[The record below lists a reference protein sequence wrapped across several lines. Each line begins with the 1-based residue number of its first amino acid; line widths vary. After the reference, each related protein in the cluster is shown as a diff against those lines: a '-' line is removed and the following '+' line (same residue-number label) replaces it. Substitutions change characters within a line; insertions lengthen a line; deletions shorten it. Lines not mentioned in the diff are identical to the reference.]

1 MSKTI
6 KQKRWWEKFF
16 SHKKRKKKV
25 KDDFFSPLEKLNNSG
40 KYLAHLSYVET
51 DEKGNDCIKTFNC
64 AYDYDFK
71 NIKTSVFS
79 FNEYFANKSTMAED
93 LDATDKETN
102 GNFDDP
108 NQGKLF

>member
-1 MSKTI
+1 M
-6 KQKRWWEKFF
+6 
-16 SHKKRKKKV
+16 
-25 KDDFFSPLEKLNNSG
+25 KLYN
-40 KYLAHLSYVET
+40 YH
-51 DEKGNDCIKTFNC
+51 F
-64 AYDYDFK
+64 DYDFK

>member
-6 KQKRWWEKFF
+6 KPIRWWEKFF
-16 SHKKRKKKV
+16 SHKKRKNKV
-25 KDDFFSPLEKLNNSG
+25 RDNFSLHLEKLMESG
-40 KYLAHLSYVET
+40 KYLAHFSYI
-51 DEKGNDCIKTFNC
+51 EKNQEGNDCIKTFNC
-64 AYDYDFK
+64 AYNYDFK

-79 FNEYFANKSTMAED
+79 FNEYFANKNTMVED
-93 LDATDKETN
+93 SDATDKETN